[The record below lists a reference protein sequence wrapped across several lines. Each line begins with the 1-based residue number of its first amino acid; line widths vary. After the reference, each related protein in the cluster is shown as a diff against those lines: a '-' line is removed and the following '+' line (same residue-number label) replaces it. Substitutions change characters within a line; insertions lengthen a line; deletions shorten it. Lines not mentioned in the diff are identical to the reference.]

1 MIVAMSCVWYSLF
14 SHIQVTL
21 RSAADRVIVKAAPQ
35 LDPVETLMKSIRDR
49 GGKTADDKPDR
60 LVTINLPCVHSG
72 KVGNYPFSLL
82 SDNCDA

>member
-1 MIVAMSCVWYSLF
+1 MSCVWYSLF

-60 LVTINLPCVHSG
+60 LVTVNFPCVPAG
-72 KVGNYPFSLL
+72 KGWKLPFLI
-82 SDNCDA
+82 AI

>member
-60 LVTINLPCVHSG
+60 LVTINLPCVPAG
-72 KVGNYPFSLL
+72 KGWKLPFLIVIW
-82 SDNCDA
+82 

>member
-49 GGKTADDKPDR
+49 GGKTADDKPNR
-60 LVTINLPCVHSG
+60 LVIINLPCVHAG
-72 KVGNYPFSLL
+72 KDWKLPFLI
-82 SDNCDA
+82 AI